1 MKPIIPIFFHIP
13 KCAGTFVLGCMHSLF
28 RQYYRNRLESNEQQ
42 DNRQLQKLK
51 VIIPNHGMLTIF
63 AFTPKEVYD
72 NSEIVTKVDDY
83 SSELSIFK
91 LFSLIKNS
99 EIELFSIV
107 IEPDFY
113 WGDIK
118 NLIDLRPSFDA
129 AYALCDVAN
138 SNYKCFGTLRSPFQR
153 VLSAHAYLCEDSSSH
168 EPNHKKILCDSLRGY
183 IMSDQLEDSWVIRS
197 LSGKLYSDALNQHD
211 FDYVIDFLDD
221 FTFTLNAEDSINDV
235 FKKSYNITLQDCEFI
250 EANRNRNP
258 DKQNI
263 KLSDLDK
270 QAQNTYKN
278 KTKFDYLLVKH
289 FIKEN

>member
-72 NSEIVTKVDDY
+72 NSEIVTKVDDH

-153 VLSAHAYLCEDSSSH
+153 VLSAFAYLCEETSAH

-183 IMSDQLEDSWVIRS
+183 ILSDQLEDSWVIRS
-197 LSGKLYSDALNQHD
+197 LTGKIYTDALNQHD

-263 KLSDLDK
+263 KLIDLDQETK
-270 QAQNTYKN
+270 SAYKN
-278 KTKFDYLLVKH
+278 KTKFDYLLFKH

>member
-13 KCAGTFVLGCMHSLF
+13 KCAGTFVLGCMHSMF
-28 RQYYRNRLESNEQQ
+28 RQYYRNRLESDEQQ

-51 VIIPNHGMLTIF
+51 VIIPNHGMLTVF
-63 AFTPKEVYD
+63 AFTPSDVYE
-72 NSEIVTKVDDY
+72 NENTTTKIDDY

-129 AYALCDVAN
+129 AYALCEVAN

-153 VLSAHAYLCEDSSSH
+153 VLSAFAYLCEETSIH
-168 EPNHKKILCDSLRGY
+168 EPNHKKIMCNSLRGY
-183 IMSDQLEDSWVIRS
+183 ILSDQLEDSWVIRS
-197 LSGKLYSDALNQHD
+197 LSGKLYSEALNQHD
-211 FDYVIDFLDD
+211 FDYVVDFLKD

-250 EANRNRNP
+250 ETNRNRNP
-258 DKQNI
+258 DKQDL
-263 KLSDLDK
+263 KLSDLDEK
-270 QAQNTYKN
+270 TQTAYKN
-278 KTKFDYLLVKH
+278 KTKFDHLLFKH
-289 FIKEN
+289 FIK

>member
-1 MKPIIPIFFHIP
+1 
-13 KCAGTFVLGCMHSLF
+13 
-28 RQYYRNRLESNEQQ
+28 
-42 DNRQLQKLK
+42 
-51 VIIPNHGMLTIF
+51 MLTIF

-153 VLSAHAYLCEDSSSH
+153 VLSAHAYLCEDSSAH

-183 IMSDQLEDSWVIRS
+183 ILSDQLEDSWVIRS
-197 LSGKLYSDALNQHD
+197 LTGKIYTDALNQHD

-263 KLSDLDK
+263 KLSDLDQETK
-270 QAQNTYKN
+270 SAYKN
-278 KTKFDYLLVKH
+278 KTKFDYLLFKN

>member
-28 RQYYRNRLESNEQQ
+28 RQYYRNRLERDEKQ

-51 VIIPNHGMLTIF
+51 VTIPSHGMLTIF
-63 AFTPKEVYD
+63 AFTPKNVYENAEITTKID
-72 NSEIVTKVDDY
+72 NH

-91 LFSLIKNS
+91 LFSLIKTS
-99 EIELFSIV
+99 EIEIFSIV

-129 AYALCDVAN
+129 AYALCDIAN
-138 SNYKCFGTLRSPFQR
+138 STYKCFGTLRPPFQR
-153 VLSAHAYLCEDSSSH
+153 VLSAFAYLCEDKSSH
-168 EPNHKKILCDSLRGY
+168 EPNHKKILCNSLRGY
-183 IMSDQLEDSWVIRS
+183 ILSDQLEDSWVIRS
-197 LSGKLYSDALNQHD
+197 LSGKSYSENLNQND
-211 FDYVIDFLDD
+211 FDYVIKFLDN
-221 FTFTLNAEDSINDV
+221 FNFTLNAEDSINDV
-235 FKKSYNITLQDCEFI
+235 FKKSYNITLKDCEFI
-250 EANRNRNP
+250 IANSNKNL

-270 QAQNTYKN
+270 KTQIAYMN
-278 KTKFDYLLVKH
+278 KTKFDYKLYKH
-289 FIKEN
+289 FIG